1 LPIKEESIMASV
13 SEGRGGSPLRSTGEA
28 LRALSAGCVGN
39 FVEWYDFAIYSYS
52 VPIIA
57 TVFFPEGNRTAA
69 ILSAFA
75 LYGVAFLARPL
86 GGVFWGNLGDRV
98 GRRNTLAAIVLLM
111 GGGTMLIGLL
121 PTYAQVGLLAPTL
134 LALLRLVQG
143 FSGGGEFTG
152 STSFITE
159 YAPEGS
165 RGLYAAIS
173 ATFTTL
179 PSLLGGLTVLA
190 FTAVMSDAAYASWG
204 WRIPFLVGG
213 PLALVGL
220 WIRLRMEET
229 PAFRRVQ
236 STEHVEG
243 VPVRE
248 AIRHHSREI
257 VLVFAIAS
265 LSALGAYTLGAYFVT
280 YLQEVVGLDPTTAIL
295 ANFTAF
301 FVTVPLVPLVG
312 ALGDRIGRKPLLFI
326 GSVGF
331 VVLSVPG
338 YLLAGS
344 GGLVTAILGQL
355 LVALPWSFVVSAVV
369 VTQVEIFPTRVRYS
383 GASVGYNV
391 AYMIFGGTAPLV
403 ATFLVARTGSDIA
416 PGVYLVAVALVVF
429 FVAFAVPETYR
440 FSLLRE
446 GEERREG
453 SLDATGARPS

>member
-1 LPIKEESIMASV
+1 MAADSEARGEGTTWSV
-13 SEGRGGSPLRSTGEA
+13 REA
-28 LRALSAGCVGN
+28 LRALAAGCVGN

-57 TVFFPEGNRTAA
+57 TVFFPPGDRTAA

-86 GGVFWGNLGDRV
+86 GGVFWGNLGDKI

-111 GGGTMLIGLL
+111 GGGTMLIGML
-121 PTYAQVGLLAPTL
+121 PTYAQIGLLAPAL
-134 LALLRLVQG
+134 LAVLRLVQG

-159 YAPEGS
+159 YAPDNR
-165 RGLYAAIS
+165 RGLFASTS

-179 PSLLGGLTVLA
+179 PSILGGLTVLA
-190 FTAVMSDAAYASWG
+190 FTATLSSEAYSSWG
-204 WRIPFLVGG
+204 WRIPFLIGG

-220 WIRLRMEET
+220 YIRLKMEET
-229 PAFRRVQ
+229 PAFRKIQ

-243 VPVRE
+243 VPVLE
-248 AIRHHSREI
+248 AIRHHWRNI
-257 VLVFAIAS
+257 GLVFAIAS

-280 YLQEVVGLDPTTAIL
+280 YLVETIGLDMSTAIL
-295 ANFTAF
+295 ANFAAF

-312 ALGDRIGRKPLLFI
+312 MLGDRIGRKPLLFI
-326 GSVGF
+326 GSVAF
-331 VVLSVPG
+331 IILSVPG
-338 YLLAGS
+338 YMIAGS

-383 GASVGYNV
+383 GASVGYNLG
-391 AYMIFGGTAPLV
+391 YMIFGGSAPLV
-403 ATFLVARTGSDIA
+403 ATFLVSQTGSNIA
-416 PGVYLVAVALVVF
+416 PGVYLVVVALVVF
-429 FVAFAVPETYR
+429 FVAFAVPETR
-440 FSLLRE
+440 GLSLLRE
-446 GEERREG
+446 GEERPG
-453 SLDATGARPS
+453 GALGPAGARPS

>member
-1 LPIKEESIMASV
+1 M
-13 SEGRGGSPLRSTGEA
+13 
-28 LRALSAGCVGN
+28 
-39 FVEWYDFAIYSYS
+39 
-52 VPIIA
+52 
-57 TVFFPEGNRTAA
+57 
-69 ILSAFA
+69 
-75 LYGVAFLARPL
+75 
-86 GGVFWGNLGDRV
+86 
-98 GRRNTLAAIVLLM
+98 
-111 GGGTMLIGLL
+111 
-121 PTYAQVGLLAPTL
+121 

-243 VPVRE
+243 VPVRG

-265 LSALGAYTLGAYFVT
+265 LR
-280 YLQEVVGLDPTTAIL
+280 EC
-295 ANFTAF
+295 
-301 FVTVPLVPLVG
+301 
-312 ALGDRIGRKPLLFI
+312 
-326 GSVGF
+326 
-331 VVLSVPG
+331 
-338 YLLAGS
+338 
-344 GGLVTAILGQL
+344 
-355 LVALPWSFVVSAVV
+355 
-369 VTQVEIFPTRVRYS
+369 
-383 GASVGYNV
+383 
-391 AYMIFGGTAPLV
+391 
-403 ATFLVARTGSDIA
+403 
-416 PGVYLVAVALVVF
+416 
-429 FVAFAVPETYR
+429 
-440 FSLLRE
+440 LR
-446 GEERREG
+446 RD
-453 SLDATGARPS
+453 SKQ

>member
-1 LPIKEESIMASV
+1 MDAV
-13 SEGRGGSPLRSTGEA
+13 SGPRGEHTIRGTREA
-28 LRALSAGCVGN
+28 IGALAAGCVGN

-86 GGVFWGNLGDRV
+86 GGAFWGNLGDRV

-121 PTYAQVGLLAPTL
+121 PAYAQVGLLAPAL
-134 LALLRLVQG
+134 LAVLRLVQG

-159 YAPEGS
+159 YAPEGR

-190 FTAVMSDAAYASWG
+190 ATAMLSDDAYASWG

-213 PLALVGL
+213 LLALVGL

-229 PAFRRVQ
+229 PVFRRVQ

-243 VPVRE
+243 VPVVE
-248 AIRHHSREI
+248 AIRHHWREI

-280 YLQEVVGLDPTTAIL
+280 YLVETIGLDQTTAIL
-295 ANFTAF
+295 ANFAAF
-301 FVTVPLVPLVG
+301 FVTVPLVPFVG
-312 ALGDRIGRKPLLFI
+312 ALGDRIGRKPLVFV
-326 GSVGF
+326 GCVGF
-331 VVLSVPG
+331 IVLSVPG
-338 YLLAGS
+338 FMIAGS
-344 GGLVTAILGQL
+344 GSLAAAILGQL

-383 GASVGYNV
+383 GASVGYNI

-403 ATFLVARTGSDIA
+403 ATFLVAQTGSNIA
-416 PGVYLVAVALVVF
+416 PGIYLVVVALIVF
-429 FVAFAVPETYR
+429 FAAFALPETR
-440 FSLLRE
+440 GLSLLRE
-446 GEERREG
+446 GEGQPEVVPAAQPSWGSRRG
-453 SLDATGARPS
+453 P

>member
-1 LPIKEESIMASV
+1 LPLREEEGTMDAV
-13 SEGRGGSPLRSTGEA
+13 SEGRGEPPLRSTGEA

-121 PTYAQVGLLAPTL
+121 PTYAQVGIIAPAL

-204 WRIPFLVGG
+204 WRIPSLV
-213 PLALVGL
+213 
-220 WIRLRMEET
+220 
-229 PAFRRVQ
+229 
-236 STEHVEG
+236 
-243 VPVRE
+243 
-248 AIRHHSREI
+248 
-257 VLVFAIAS
+257 
-265 LSALGAYTLGAYFVT
+265 
-280 YLQEVVGLDPTTAIL
+280 
-295 ANFTAF
+295 
-301 FVTVPLVPLVG
+301 
-312 ALGDRIGRKPLLFI
+312 
-326 GSVGF
+326 
-331 VVLSVPG
+331 
-338 YLLAGS
+338 
-344 GGLVTAILGQL
+344 
-355 LVALPWSFVVSAVV
+355 
-369 VTQVEIFPTRVRYS
+369 
-383 GASVGYNV
+383 
-391 AYMIFGGTAPLV
+391 
-403 ATFLVARTGSDIA
+403 
-416 PGVYLVAVALVVF
+416 
-429 FVAFAVPETYR
+429 
-440 FSLLRE
+440 
-446 GEERREG
+446 
-453 SLDATGARPS
+453 